1 MTLGK
6 QCGCN
11 NTHKKQKG
19 HPQQVYTCL
28 GWPLR
33 FQFKKQKTEGDAFR
47 LVCIALLELYN
58 VFSLGSTVAL
68 NNVELY
74 SLTFV
79 QCFEA
84 VALDCGEVNENVGT
98 AFNFDETK
106 TFF

>member
-1 MTLGK
+1 MTGSVLL
-6 QCGCN
+6 C
-11 NTHKKQKG
+11 
-19 HPQQVYTCL
+19 
-28 GWPLR
+28 
-33 FQFKKQKTEGDAFR
+33 KKQKTEGVSLP

-79 QCFEA
+79 QCLEA
-84 VALDCGEVNENVGT
+84 FALDSGEVYENVGT

>member
-1 MTLGK
+1 MF
-6 QCGCN
+6 CVC
-11 NTHKKQKG
+11 
-19 HPQQVYTCL
+19 
-28 GWPLR
+28 
-33 FQFKKQKTEGDAFR
+33 KKQKTEGVSLP

-84 VALDCGEVNENVGT
+84 VALDSGEVNENVGT
-98 AFNFDETK
+98 AFNFDETE

>member
-1 MTLGK
+1 MEQGLRVK
-6 QCGCN
+6 AEPLFCESKN
-11 NTHKKQKG
+11 RKRKG
-19 HPQQVYTCL
+19 LT
-28 GWPLR
+28 
-33 FQFKKQKTEGDAFR
+33 FR

-68 NNVELY
+68 NNVELN

-84 VALDCGEVNENVGT
+84 VALDSGEVYENVGT